1 MLVAYCRLCCHCRNL
16 AEGGCLLSWF
26 HFTCCRYF
34 LGHVTRRNLPWQG
47 LSNCTEAPIK
57 RLQVICCEKSNF
69 QLLSYLRRQLP
80 TFCDA
85 ATGLPVKWR
94 LRNEHRNSMLMMCHY
109 PNLGSASGWSKFP
122 TWHDQSEHPDQGS
135 YTSLAWNFCACF

>member
-1 MLVAYCRLCCHCRNL
+1 MLLAYCRLCPHCHNL
-16 AEGGCLLSWF
+16 AEGGCLLLRF
-26 HFTCCRYF
+26 HFTRCPYF
-34 LGHVTRRNLPWQG
+34 LGHVTCWNLPWQG
-47 LSNCTEAPIK
+47 LSNCTEAPTK

-85 ATGLPVKWR
+85 ATGLPAKWC
-94 LRNEHRNSMLMMCHY
+94 LRNEHRNSMLIMCHY

-122 TWHDQSEHPDQGS
+122 TWHNQSEHPDQGS
-135 YTSLAWNFCACF
+135 DTSLAWNFCACF